1 MMSGSAEEGQGL
13 LEAAKRFLPSFASPL
28 TEDGAMQLP
37 LQVSFRHMEHS
48 DAIEAIVR
56 QKAAML
62 DKFANRI
69 MGCRVV
75 VEPSGKHHEHGNL
88 YEVRIDLTVPGEE
101 IAVTREPSQ
110 HTEYKD
116 IHVALRDAFDS
127 ARRKLED
134 YVRRRRGSVKTLETA
149 PHARVCKL
157 FPDEGYGFIATP
169 DGREIYFHRDSV
181 LHDGFDHLQ
190 IGTEVTFV
198 EAEGKKGPQAST
210 VRPVGRHDHL

>member
-1 MMSGSAEEGQGL
+1 
-13 LEAAKRFLPSFASPL
+13 
-28 TEDGAMQLP
+28 MQLP
-37 LQVSFRHMEHS
+37 LQVSFRHMQHS

-62 DKFANRI
+62 DKFADRI

-101 IAVTREPSQ
+101 IAVTREPGE

-127 ARRKLED
+127 ARRQLED
-134 YVRRRRGSVKTLETA
+134 YVRRQRAPSRPTKSRRTA
-149 PHARVCKL
+149 R
-157 FPDEGYGFIATP
+157 
-169 DGREIYFHRDSV
+169 
-181 LHDGFDHLQ
+181 
-190 IGTEVTFV
+190 
-198 EAEGKKGPQAST
+198 
-210 VRPVGRHDHL
+210 